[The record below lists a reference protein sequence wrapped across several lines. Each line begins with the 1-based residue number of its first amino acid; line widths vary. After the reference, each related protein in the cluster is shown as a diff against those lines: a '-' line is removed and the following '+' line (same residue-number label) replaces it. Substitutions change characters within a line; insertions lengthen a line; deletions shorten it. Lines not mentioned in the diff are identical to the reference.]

1 AKINEE
7 YRESGRVEQQE
18 EALELLKN
26 ELLREQDSLTERPF
40 DAGMFAP
47 EEFDDALSSK
57 ISVFLSDLNNFYL
70 KQYMVNNRIKQGRLN
85 QIMKDRKEL
94 YYEMLDKYHN
104 ESVADQVKK
113 IYEKNK
119 IVESDGRLYQQ
130 SDPIF
135 LLPEQ
140 TRSHFY
146 APVKKLFGNYFDT
159 YWFNIVVLWL
169 GSLILYVVLYYDLLR
184 RLVRTPFFIKSR

>member
-1 AKINEE
+1 
-7 YRESGRVEQQE
+7 
-18 EALELLKN
+18 
-26 ELLREQDSLTERPF
+26 
-40 DAGMFAP
+40 MFAP
-47 EEFDDALSSK
+47 EKFDDALSSK

-70 KQYMVNNRIKQGRLN
+70 KQYMLNNRIKQGRLN
-85 QIMKDRKEL
+85 QIMKERKEL
-94 YYEMLDKYHN
+94 YYEMLDRYHN

-135 LLPEQ
+135 LLPEH

-146 APVKKLFGNYFDT
+146 APAKTVFGRYFDT
-159 YWFNIVVLWL
+159 YWFNIVVIWL
-169 GSLILYVVLYYDLLR
+169 GSLILYAVLYFDLVR
-184 RLVRTPFFIKSR
+184 RLVRIPLFITRR